1 MRRNNA
7 LPFILTIGILGILL
21 GALLIF
27 VNFAKVLDVLFI
39 IIGIII
45 LICNLPAFIFSLTS
59 ANVPGLLSTLFPIAA
74 GILMIF
80 WHQSLLF
87 YILGIYLL
95 ILPLCR
101 VLLSNNMKFTLRL
114 ELPRMIV
121 GALLLLIGPGTAF
134 NALFDVA
141 GYVVIAFSVLFM
153 IYGIIRSRRIY

>member
-1 MRRNNA
+1 MRRNNV
-7 LPFILTIGILGILL
+7 LPMILTTGILGILL

-27 VNFAKVLDVLFI
+27 VDFAKVIDVLFI
-39 IIGIII
+39 IIGIVI
-45 LICNLPAFIFSLTS
+45 LICNLPAFIYSLTS
-59 ANVPGLLSTLFPIAA
+59 GNVPALLSTLFPIAA

-95 ILPLCR
+95 VLPLCR

-134 NALFDVA
+134 NVLFDVA
-141 GYVVIAFSVLFM
+141 GYIVIAFSVLYI
-153 IYGIIRSRRIY
+153 IYGIIRTRKMY